1 VTSEHATFFKPLK
14 IELLLIDTDDLRVE
28 RAIFLKQPK
37 IVVLLEDIDD
47 SGVEKGTSLLSLA

>member
-1 VTSEHATFFKPLK
+1 VTSEHATFFKPSI

-37 IVVLLEDIDD
+37 IVALLEDIDD